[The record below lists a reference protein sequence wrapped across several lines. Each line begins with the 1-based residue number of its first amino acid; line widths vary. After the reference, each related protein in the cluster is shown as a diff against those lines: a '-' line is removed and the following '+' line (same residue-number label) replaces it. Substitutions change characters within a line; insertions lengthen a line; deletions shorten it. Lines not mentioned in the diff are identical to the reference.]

1 MPFKY
6 RLEKVLKIREEELDE
21 AILNMKKAEENLR
34 SISHELSIT
43 TEHRNDLHA
52 ELIREGLRHASLY
65 VRRIKQL
72 NEKIAKLE
80 KDLQAAQD
88 ALIKA
93 KEKVLEAKMKLEA
106 LKRHK
111 QRKYKEYIEE
121 ENRRERIMLDEI
133 GVLKYTRE
141 LIESRE
147 E

>member
-6 RLEKVLKIREEELDE
+6 RLERVLKIREEELDE

-34 SISHELSIT
+34 TISHELSVT

-52 ELIREGLRHASLY
+52 ELIREGLQHATLY
-65 VRRIKQL
+65 VRRIRQL

-80 KDLQAAQD
+80 KDLQDAQN

-93 KEKVLEAKMKLEA
+93 KEKVIEAKMKLEA

-111 QRKYKEYIEE
+111 QRKYKEYTEE
-121 ENRRERIMLDEI
+121 ENKKERKMLDEI

-147 E
+147 D